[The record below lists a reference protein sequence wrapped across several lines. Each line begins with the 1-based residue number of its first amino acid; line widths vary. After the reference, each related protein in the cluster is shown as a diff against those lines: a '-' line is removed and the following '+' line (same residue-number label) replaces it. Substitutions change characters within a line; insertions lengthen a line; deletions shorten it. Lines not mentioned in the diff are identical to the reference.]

1 MYVCL
6 YRLVSA
12 FRVLGEHVLKPLSG
26 LVLRRAHLS
35 EDIKHVSRNIL
46 FSSVRSDLNPESSRT
61 DHICVDLLAQ
71 WVAEVHVLG
80 ADSQMQVSASKH
92 AFELLVYNLY
102 VATVY
107 FLDSSDRI
115 SRGSN
120 TGEREN
126 ILFTL
131 FVCCHSKIEMIEC
144 LLGWRRP
151 CQCPRP
157 ALSGFTKD
165 SLKEHPA
172 WRRFRMIIIHKLLS
186 PDGLSYIYR
195 ILCGDLV

>member
-1 MYVCL
+1 MGSSAPRGTLLHCL
-6 YRLVSA
+6 R
-12 FRVLGEHVLKPLSG
+12 
-26 LVLRRAHLS
+26 
-35 EDIKHVSRNIL
+35 
-46 FSSVRSDLNPESSRT
+46 
-61 DHICVDLLAQ
+61 
-71 WVAEVHVLG
+71 
-80 ADSQMQVSASKH
+80 
-92 AFELLVYNLY
+92 

-144 LLGWRRP
+144 LLGRRRP

-172 WRRFRMIIIHKLLS
+172 WSRFRMIIIHNSQMLVSTSKHAFEYWVRMDYRTVIEYCVGIWFS
-186 PDGLSYIYR
+186 PVGFWRAGQPPLKKARLWIETISHHDMHIKFCTVSL
-195 ILCGDLV
+195 DLFIMNALVWSTT